1 MMNTQKGAALVVSL
15 VLLVV
20 ALLLGLSSMNSS
32 RLEESM
38 TGNHRALNLAHLA
51 SEAGASR
58 VFQALRSEGWPESE
72 VDADELVDSVLS
84 GDTSV
89 GDYSS
94 FSIIYMDPVEED
106 EVCWYDYDAV
116 RDEEFYCGDGN
127 HNPEYN
133 LDDDYFIARVRGSA
147 ERGEV
152 ESRLVSK
159 FRQMPGF
166 SDGAAY
172 TCFGSDCSD
181 TVQGNSDLTGED
193 YHVPEVFDCSGNHCI
208 ADPNDSG
215 SDQDDAYYPDAE
227 APPEEECNSYSEGT
241 NSDGSTYIE
250 CDGRIYGNKEG
261 YGDQDQWYAYLDF
274 VETSGFDV
282 VLEQGDE
289 LSFNVGDRND
299 YDSSL
304 YYDGLEPAGFWDSI
318 SPRFI
323 EVTNGSE
330 VSVKAST
337 NTLGVIVIREGA
349 VFDYHGTS
357 THEGLIIVEPGGTLK
372 FSSGNPQVY
381 GGVVALESATGEMGE
396 VITGDL
402 EISGNM
408 GIHYSSLAFEMLR
421 QGGKGIR
428 LMSWYVDVSG
438 T

>member
-20 ALLLGLSSMNSS
+20 ALLLGLSSMSSS

-38 TGNHRALNLAHLA
+38 TGNHRALSLAHLA

-58 VFQALRSEGWPESE
+58 VFQALRSNGWPDDST
-72 VDADELVDSVLS
+72 DAGNVIASASSSL
-84 GDTSV
+84 GV

-94 FSIIYMDPVEED
+94 FSIEGACWGVYPD
-106 EVCWYDYDAV
+106 ESS
-116 RDEEFYCGDGN
+116 CGFSNG
-127 HNPEYN
+127 
-133 LDDDYFIARVRGSA
+133 DDYLVTNVSGYSSN
-147 ERGEV
+147 GEV

-172 TCFGSDCSD
+172 TCFGPDCSD
-181 TVQGNSDLTGED
+181 TVQGNSELTGED
-193 YHVPEVFDCSGNHCI
+193 YHVPEVFDCQGNSCI
-208 ADPNDSG
+208 AGYNPDGN
-215 SDQDDAYYPDAE
+215 DQDDAYYPDTD
-227 APPEEECNSYSEGT
+227 PPPQDQCTEYT
-241 NSDGSTYIE
+241 RYNSDDVALADDDPNYAYVD
-250 CDGRIYGNKEG
+250 CNGRIYGIKEG
-261 YGDQDQWYAYLDF
+261 YGDQNQWYSYLDF

-289 LSFNVGDRND
+289 LDFNAGDRD
-299 YDSSL
+299 SYDSSL
-304 YYDGLEPAGFWDSI
+304 YYDGLESAGFWDSV

-323 EVTNGSE
+323 EVTSGSE
-330 VSVKAST
+330 VTVKAST

-349 VFDYHGTS
+349 VFDYKGTS
-357 THEGLIIVEPGGTLK
+357 THEGLIIIEPGGTLT
-372 FSSGNPQVY
+372 FSSGNPQIY
-381 GGVVALESATGEMGE
+381 GGVVALESATDMGQ

-402 EISGNM
+402 SISGNM